1 MGLFAIVAAW
11 GGFVAS
17 LFANGMLATY
27 TDVRTAFTA
36 LVAANNRLKPAV
48 VALPQILL
56 ALHLLLESMAGGYIA
71 CVLLPASACCDAST
85 DAVCLL
91 LADLASTQAI
101 SCRTARRFT
110 RGSDCRRGIMR
121 CVGFYRRRVA
131 ARTLTCRCMLSLQQQ
146 PCRRLAY

>member
-1 MGLFAIVAAW
+1 M
-11 GGFVAS
+11 AS

-56 ALHLLLESMAGGYIA
+56 ALHLLLESVAGGYIA
-71 CVLLPASACCDAST
+71 CVLLPASACCHPNI
-85 DAVCLL
+85 DAVCLVL
-91 LADLASTQAI
+91 PALASTQAI

-110 RGSDCRRGIMR
+110 RGSDCQRGTTR
-121 CVGFYRRRVA
+121 CVGSLSLAHRVA
-131 ARTLTCRCMLSLQQQ
+131 HRT
-146 PCRRLAY
+146 